1 MRARMLASAVVLA
14 AASSVCTLAV
24 GAGTARADPS
34 NPVAQSGGAT
44 LRISTVPSVPGA
56 RVVFDGVTHLTDAA
70 GKLTLSAFAGPHQ
83 LQILPPTS
91 HRPGMKVR
99 FSRWLDGLAL
109 PSRTLRLHQGLNNMA
124 AGFAFSYRIRVRFT
138 NGEGEP
144 VPLSGVKRLTMAN
157 SLGQRFTFPPDHPP
171 RVLAAN
177 RIVRDMFGLH
187 ALPIRY
193 SVRDVLFGGAHVVY
207 GGSQNFYVHEH
218 RVWTIRLLLFPMRIE
233 VRDALFG
240 FGVGSGVRVRLE
252 GGASRVV
259 PLGRGHA
266 VTLSGMPRATYE
278 LVAKGPGFGLSSPA
292 TLTKPL
298 VARLLLFSWVDVG
311 AVAGFAVLFI
321 VGLPVVGGRIRRRS
335 DGKRLPRWHVGHVD
349 EPQAAEAKA
358 DVPVDSGEAGA
369 EQAPPV
375 SGEGGSAVP
384 TEAEPVSGESGSA
397 LPTEAPPVSGEGG
410 TVPTEAEPVPV
421 GETAGPGEE
430 AADKRADAADS
441 DDATEDEGQDA
452 PAAAAVPLRHLN
464 GAGREQDSDDHL
476 LDLLARSDSVPG
488 PNGRAPQEG
497 RAAERPGNL
506 GGHDKPGLEDT
517 APIAP
522 VRYPPLGDD
531 DEWWTSEWSG
541 M

>member
-1 MRARMLASAVVLA
+1 MLAWAVVLA
-14 AASSVCTLAV
+14 AASSVCTLAI
-24 GAGTARADPS
+24 GAGTARADS
-34 NPVAQSGGAT
+34 SHPVVQSGGAT
-44 LRISTVPSVPGA
+44 LQISTVPSVPGA

-70 GKLTLSAFAGPHQ
+70 GKLTLSTFAGPHQ
-83 LQILPPTS
+83 IQILPPTS

-109 PSRTLRLHQGLNNMA
+109 PSRTLSLHQGLNNMA

-138 NGEGEP
+138 NGEGKP

-187 ALPIRY
+187 AMPIRY
-193 SVRDVLFGGAHVVY
+193 SVRDVLFRGAHVVY
-207 GGSQNFYVHEH
+207 GGSQNFYVHQH

-240 FGVGSGVRVRLE
+240 FGVGSSVRVHLA

-321 VGLPVVGGRIRRRS
+321 VGLPVLGGRIRRRS
-335 DGKRLPRWHVGHVD
+335 DGKRLPRWHVGHLD
-349 EPQAAEAKA
+349 EPQAGEAKA
-358 DVPVDSGEAGA
+358 VVAVESDEAAA
-369 EQAPPV
+369 EQAPQV

-384 TEAEPVSGESGSA
+384 TEAEPVPA
-397 LPTEAPPVSGEGG
+397 
-410 TVPTEAEPVPV
+410 
-421 GETAGPGEE
+421 GETVGPGDE
-430 AADKRADAADS
+430 AADKLADTADGE
-441 DDATEDEGQDA
+441 DATEDDGQDA
-452 PAAAAVPLRHLN
+452 AAAAAVPVGHLN
-464 GAGREQDSDDHL
+464 GERPEQDGDDHL
-476 LDLLARSDSVPG
+476 LSLLARPDGVPELT
-488 PNGRAPQEG
+488 GRAPQEG
-497 RAAERPGNL
+497 RSAERPGNVS
-506 GGHDKPGLEDT
+506 GHENGGLEDT

-522 VRYPPLGDD
+522 VRYPQLAD
-531 DEWWTSEWSG
+531 DEAWWTSEGSG